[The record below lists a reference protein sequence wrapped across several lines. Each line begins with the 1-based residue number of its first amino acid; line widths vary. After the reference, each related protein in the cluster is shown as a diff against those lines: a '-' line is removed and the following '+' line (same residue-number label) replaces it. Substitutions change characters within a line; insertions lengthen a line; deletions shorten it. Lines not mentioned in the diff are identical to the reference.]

1 MTRHRP
7 TPPIQSLDR
16 GLQLIEA
23 VANAR
28 RPLSLADLTPVL
40 GIDRSSVFRL
50 AHTLQQ
56 RGFLAQLPGSKHYVL
71 GSALWRLADLF
82 QFDNVL
88 LQLAREPMDA
98 LAAETGETT
107 HLAIR
112 EGHQAMLVG
121 QRLTT
126 QAVGVAGTPE
136 SNVPLHCTSVGKA
149 LIADFDRD
157 RLAALFGDKRLSRHT
172 KRTLTTLEQLAGAC
186 QETRERG
193 FAVDDEE
200 QHEGVRC
207 VAAHIRDA
215 SGQIVGAIGIS
226 APAARLPRESLRK
239 AGAKVVTA
247 AARISRELGNRE

>member
-112 EGHQAMLVG
+112 EGHQA
-121 QRLTT
+121 
-126 QAVGVAGTPE
+126 VGVAGTPE

-200 QHEGVRC
+200 QHEGVRS
-207 VAAHIRDA
+207 VAAPIRDA